1 MNENNEQGNVN
12 VGNETQSQD
21 PAVTGQFPSAR
32 VNSSLGNVARGLGG
46 FAVGTTEGFKQGIK
60 ATAQGDHNPTKG
72 LATGVGKKL
81 NSNLMNGQKK
91 PNKNI
96 GKKGGPGDKKN
107 DKNDKNDKNNGQNN
121 KEKNNQNKNN
131 GQNNKGNNQNN
142 NKRNQNNNKDAE
154 TKKKLGSKLNPF
166 NRVGQGIKSKLGLGS
181 KDSDKKEKSSGK
193 QLITTKAKQL
203 FAALPVTVKV
213 QIIVVVGSLLLI
225 GIIAFIILAA
235 IFGGVSAGVIAS
247 MCDNTEYAD
256 VTGTNED
263 AIQFMCN
270 MSDPL
275 GGNSKITSLFGWRNY
290 NLGHMHKG
298 NDLVGQSAILA
309 AGSGKVIHAGLYG
322 GYGYAVIID
331 HGGGIKTLYA
341 HMSSLKV
348 SKGQTVKTGDQVG
361 VMGGTGVNGAVQYAV
376 HLHFEIRVGDA
387 NNGYGTPTSANPYFG
402 YSDKGYEKCIKDG
415 TPVRDCGIND
425 TAKSAARKLGDEAFE
440 QVCGKTKNYNTPSTT
455 SSSDS
460 SDSCCETDNQGNG
473 DSKNIRDFIN
483 KFEGSGGYCDSSK
496 TQYKAY
502 QNAGDRVTIGHGV
515 TSDYLPNLKSAGQC
529 FSVSEVD
536 AAEDRAIEAKRNGVI
551 KPKFIGVNLEKYQ
564 EDALTSMA
572 FNGCGTYFTGI
583 ANAAKEGNL
592 EKVWNAMKG
601 CTNGGMLG
609 LQRRRKA
616 EFALYVTGDYN
627 VVDEYIKK
635 TWTSSQYD
643 NYDSDGVLAK
653 KASGTSSTC
662 TTSSSGGSIADR
674 ANQEYEKW
682 NQATPSERS
691 ELIKNYMSAC
701 GNGRTCNDWCAGF
714 VSYILKETG
723 KLDKVK
729 GYTCMAD
736 SYKDV
741 SPAEHHKQG
750 SGYTPQPGDV
760 IVFSGHVALVEKVE
774 GKTVHYIGGNQT
786 GKNTAT
792 CWGNAV
798 TKNTVAVD
806 SGKIHEYV
814 TIG

>member
-1 MNENNEQGNVN
+1 MNENNEQEDIN
-12 VGNETQSQD
+12 VGSETQPQE
-21 PAVTGQFPSAR
+21 PAGNGQFPSAK

-46 FAVGTTEGFKQGIK
+46 FAVGAAEGFKQGLK
-60 ATAQGDHNPTKG
+60 GDFEGKNNPKKG
-72 LATGVGKKL
+72 LATGIGKKL
-81 NSNLMNGQKK
+81 NGNLMNGQKK
-91 PNKNI
+91 PDKNI
-96 GKKGGPGDKKN
+96 GKKGGPGDKKKN
-107 DKNDKNDKNNGQNN
+107 QNNKNGKNDGQNN
-121 KEKNNQNKNN
+121 KEKNNE
-131 GQNNKGNNQNN
+131 QNNKKSNQNN
-142 NKRNQNNNKDAE
+142 TKKNQNNNKDAE
-154 TKKKLGSKLNPF
+154 TKKKLGSKLNPL

-193 QLITTKAKQL
+193 QQITTKAKQL

-235 IFGGVSAGVIAS
+235 IFGGVGAGVIAS

-275 GGNSKITSLFGWRNY
+275 GGKSQVTSLFGWRNY
-290 NLGHMHKG
+290 DLSHMHKG

-309 AGSGKVIHAGLYG
+309 VGSGKVIHAGLYSS
-322 GYGYAVIID
+322 YGNAVIID

-361 VMGGTGVNGAVQYAV
+361 VMGGTGSNGAVQYAV
-376 HLHFEIRVGDA
+376 HLHFELRVGDG

-402 YSDKGYEKCIKDG
+402 YSDKGYEKCITDG
-415 TPVRDCGIND
+415 TAVRDCGKND

-455 SSSDS
+455 SSSNS
-460 SDSCCETDNQGNG
+460 SDSCCETDNKG

-502 QNAGDRVTIGHGV
+502 KKGNDRVTIGYGV

-536 AAEDRAIEAKRNGVI
+536 AAEDKAIDAKRNSVI
-551 KPKFIGVNLEKYQ
+551 KPAFIGVNLEKHQ

-572 FNGCGTYFTGI
+572 YNGCGTYFKGI

-601 CTNGGMLG
+601 CTNGGWLG

-627 VVDEYIKK
+627 VVDEFKKK

-723 KLDKVK
+723 KLDKLK
-729 GYTCMAD
+729 GYSCMAY
-736 SYKDV
+736 SYKEV

-760 IVFSGHVALVEKVE
+760 IVFGAYGHVALVEKVE
-774 GKTVHYIGGNQT
+774 GKTVHYIGGNQK

-792 CWGNAV
+792 CWGNSI
-798 TKNTVAVD
+798 TKKTIEVD
-806 SGKIHEYV
+806 SGKIYEYV